1 MIIRLFYSTK
11 CEECMN
17 LWQVIK
23 NENITKMFT
32 PVCIDTFNSKQLET
46 IAIKLVP
53 AIVISSENQP
63 SSIFEGTMKC
73 SQWLTS
79 FTINRR
85 RNLALQVN
93 EQRKLIQKAQAQDRI
108 QNEGALEY
116 NEAEMEGISDS
127 YSYNNIEL
135 YQPKNFVTVGNEDHA
150 KIVTLH
156 TKTQENKVTTD
167 TLKRSLD
174 ELKLTRNKEDTQ
186 FMSIMEQNQIK
197 SVLNSNN
204 PIF

>member
-23 NENITKMFT
+23 NENISKMFT

-135 YQPKNFVTVGNEDHA
+135 YQPKNFVTVGNEEHA

-156 TKTQENKVTTD
+156 TKTD
-167 TLKRSLD
+167 R
-174 ELKLTRNKEDTQ
+174 
-186 FMSIMEQNQIK
+186 K
-197 SVLNSNN
+197 SVV
-204 PIF
+204 